1 MPTSV
6 SRWDPATEF
15 NTMRNLM
22 DRFFDQGRGR
32 LPFRNG
38 EDLGPSTL
46 ALDVIESGDEF
57 VVKAAVPGID
67 PKDVEISVEDDVLS
81 IQGQFEQNEE
91 TNEDNYLRRELRFGS
106 FQRTLRLPP
115 TVDAE
120 RAQAKFEHGILTLT
134 LPKKPEARAR
144 SIKITTNG
152 VIDGHAEQAPNGA
165 TAQN

>member
-1 MPTSV
+1 MPTTV

-15 NTMRNLM
+15 TTMRNLM

-38 EDLGPSTL
+38 EDLGPSSL
-46 ALDVIESGDEF
+46 ALDVIETGDQF

-67 PKDVEISVEDDVLS
+67 PANVEISVEDDVLS
-81 IQGQFEQNEE
+81 IKGEFQQEDE
-91 TNEDNYLRRELRFGS
+91 TSEDNYLRRELRFGS

-120 RAQAKFEHGILTLT
+120 HAEANFEHGVLTLR

-144 SIKITTNG
+144 SIKITANG
-152 VIDGHAEQAPNGA
+152 VIDGHAENKD
-165 TAQN
+165 AQN

>member
-1 MPTSV
+1 MPTSI
-6 SRWDPATEF
+6 SRWDPASEF

-38 EDLGPSTL
+38 EDLGPSSL
-46 ALDVIESGDEF
+46 ALDVIENGDDF
-57 VVKAAVPGID
+57 VVKAAVPGVD

-81 IQGQFEQNEE
+81 IKGAFEQTEE
-91 TNEDNYLRRELRFGS
+91 TNEENYLRRELRFGN

-120 RAQAKFEHGILTLT
+120 RAQAKFEHGVLTLT

-152 VIDGHAEQAPNGA
+152 VIDGHSEPAPNGNSS
-165 TAQN
+165 QN

>member
-1 MPTSV
+1 MPTTV
-6 SRWDPATEF
+6 SRWDPTSEF

-38 EDLGPSTL
+38 EDLGPSSL
-46 ALDVIESGDEF
+46 ALDVIETGDQF

-67 PKDVEISVEDDVLS
+67 PANVDISVEDDVLS
-81 IQGQFEQNEE
+81 IKGEFQQEEE
-91 TNEDNYLRRELRFGS
+91 TSEDNYLRRELRFGN

-120 RAQAKFEHGILTLT
+120 HAQAKFENGVLTLT

-152 VIDGHAEQAPNGA
+152 VIDEHAEQVPNS
-165 TAQN
+165 QN

>member
-1 MPTSV
+1 MATTV
-6 SRWDPATEF
+6 SRWDPTSEIT
-15 NTMRNLM
+15 TMRNLM

-46 ALDVIESGDEF
+46 ALDVLETGENF

-67 PKDVEISVEDDVLS
+67 PADVDISVEDDVLT
-81 IQGQFEQNEE
+81 IKGEFEQHDEASEE
-91 TNEDNYLRRELRFGS
+91 SYLRRELRFGS

-115 TVDAE
+115 TVDAD
-120 RAQAKFEHGILTLT
+120 RAQAKFEHGVLTLT

-152 VIDGHAEQAPNGA
+152 VIDGQTTP
-165 TAQN
+165 TQS

>member
-1 MPTSV
+1 MATTV
-6 SRWDPATEF
+6 SRWDPTSEIT
-15 NTMRNLM
+15 TMRNLM

-46 ALDVIESGDEF
+46 ALDVLETGEHF

-67 PKDVEISVEDDVLS
+67 PANVDISVEDDVLT
-81 IQGQFEQNEE
+81 IKGEFEQNDEASEE
-91 TNEDNYLRRELRFGS
+91 SYLRRELRFGS

-115 TVDAE
+115 TVDAD
-120 RAQAKFEHGILTLT
+120 RAQAKFEHGVLTLT

-152 VIDGHAEQAPNGA
+152 VIDGQSTP
-165 TAQN
+165 AQN